1 MQLLFLGLALLPA
14 TPTAA
19 QPVAGSV
26 QAGRLDA
33 GRQLGRPQLLKLEDR
48 RGDGLL
54 AGGARSGRR
63 GARAAY
69 AAML

>member
-1 MQLLFLGLALLPA
+1 MQLLFFALALLP
-14 TPTAA
+14 TTHCAA
-19 QPVAGSV
+19 AG
-26 QAGRLDA
+26 GRLGAGGGLGA
-33 GRQLGRPQLLKLEDR
+33 GRQLGRPELLELEDR